1 METPQCPHTMQMGSH
16 EARIAALEKGIVDLE
31 NSLEAKINQV
41 TVLAQNNAVKIIED
55 KANQSGFIKGVHITA
70 TLIGYAIIIVLLLMA
85 GKFTGAI
92 ESFLKLLSGKGL

>member
-1 METPQCPHTMQMGSH
+1 MENPQCPHTMQMGSH
-16 EARIAALEKGIVDLE
+16 EARIVALEKGMEDLE
-31 NSLEAKINQV
+31 HSIEAKINQV

-70 TLIGYAIIIVLLLMA
+70 TLIGYAILIVLLLMA

-92 ESFLKLLSGKGL
+92 ESVLKLLSGKGL